1 VDEKNLYNIL
11 GVAKDASLEDI
22 KKAYRKLSM
31 KYHPDKN
38 PGDKEAEERFKKI
51 SVAYATLSNPQK
63 RADYDNPMNRFNPF
77 DFFNGGEGFN
87 PFFNDPFFG
96 RPRRRTRRP
105 DPNAPKKGINIEKTV
120 EIPFNKLILR
130 EEVDFKISFMDICTN
145 CNGSGGS
152 KSETCHNCG
161 GVGSIMETKSGQG
174 IFIQSAKTCPECGGK
189 GIKII
194 EKCDECGGSGR
205 VKIEDK
211 EVKFIVSEKLRD
223 GSILTLEG
231 AGGKGLNGGPNGDL
245 VIRILILFPRK
256 EDLSEEQIEFLRGL

>member
-1 VDEKNLYNIL
+1 VEETNLYNVL
-11 GVAKDASLEDI
+11 GVNKKASIEEI

-38 PGDKEAEERFKKI
+38 PGDKEAEEKFKKI

-63 RADYDNPMNRFNPF
+63 RADYDNPMNKFNPF
-77 DFFNGGEGFN
+77 DFFNGAGFN
-87 PFFNDPFFG
+87 PFFDDPFFG
-96 RPRRRTRRP
+96 QARRKRKRP
-105 DPNAPKKGINIEKTV
+105 DPNAPKKGVTIEKTV
-120 EIPFNKLILR
+120 DIPFNKLILR
-130 EEVDFKISFMDICTN
+130 EEIDFKISFVDVCSN
-145 CNGSGGS
+145 CNGLGAS
-152 KSETCHNCG
+152 KSEKCTICDG
-161 GVGSIMETKSGQG
+161 LGSVMETKAGQG
-174 IFIQSAKTCPECGGK
+174 IFIQSSKTCPECAGR

-223 GSILTLEG
+223 GSILTLQG

-245 VIRILILFPRK
+245 IVKIHIVFPRK